1 MRIVSRA
8 GLALAAVFASASASA
23 CDFVLQPD
31 QRDIYDPGK
40 YCLFADR
47 ELPIEIRSDN
57 VELDCRGR
65 LLGNGAGS
73 SWDTAIT
80 VSPRRGVTVRNCRIE
95 GWPRGVYVDRA
106 SDTQIVNN
114 TVLRPQSA
122 GLLVQGND
130 SPEGDGVRLIGNR
143 IANYGNQGALQPV
156 VAIRLQGANHLE
168 AVNNVVAGF
177 GGEGVVHVEHSAD
190 VRLTGNQVLD
200 FESGVGSA
208 FYLDRYS
215 PRTRLVHNTV
225 TALRP
230 YNVRG
235 IEGEGVGNATCIENV
250 FVNTTPSNLALCA
263 AKRNN
268 LEQISQPVP

>member
-8 GLALAAVFASASASA
+8 GFALAAVFASASAVA

-31 QRDIYDPGK
+31 QRDIYAPGK

-47 ELPIEIRSDN
+47 DLPIEIRSDD

-73 SWDTAIT
+73 SWDAAVTIA
-80 VSPRRGVTVRNCRIE
+80 PRRGVTVRNCRIE
-95 GWPRGVYVDRA
+95 QWPRGVYVDRA

-114 TVLRPQSA
+114 TVLRPQSV
-122 GLLVQGND
+122 GVLVQGND
-130 SPEGDGVRLIGNR
+130 LAEGDGVRLIGNR

-156 VAIRLQGANHLE
+156 TAIRLQGANRLE

-235 IEGEGVGNATCIENV
+235 IEGDGVRDATCIENV
-250 FVNTTPSNLALCA
+250 FVNTTPSNLEQCA
-263 AKRNN
+263 SKRNN
-268 LEQISQPVP
+268 IEQLSPSVP